1 MNVMDKNDSPP
12 KFYELP
18 PAIEV
23 SEDLGAGHAI
33 ATIRAMDPDTIGSL
47 SFSLVD
53 GDVDNKFDLEQETGV
68 LRLRDTLDREAK
80 DVYRLTMRVS
90 DGVQSTDTTVNIQ
103 VNLLS
108 PSLKYNNCNSNG
120 APCSLNI
127 KSRRRKSGRLSM
139 SVGVGRFVAVD

>member
-1 MNVMDKNDSPP
+1 MDKNDSPP

-47 SFSLVD
+47 SFSLAD
-53 GDVDNKFDLEQETGV
+53 GDVDNKFDLEKETGV

-103 VNLLS
+103 VGLLKLTQS
-108 PSLKYNNCNSNG
+108 FSSTVLIRHK
-120 APCSLNI
+120 
-127 KSRRRKSGRLSM
+127 K
-139 SVGVGRFVAVD
+139 

>member
-18 PAIEV
+18 SAIDV

-33 ATIRAMDPDTIGSL
+33 ATIRAIDPDTIGSL

-53 GDVDNKFDLEQETGV
+53 GDVDNKFDLERDTGV
-68 LRLRDTLDREAK
+68 LRLRDTLDRESK

-90 DGVQSTDTTVNIQ
+90 DGVQSTDAIVNIQ
-103 VNLLS
+103 VCFAATL
-108 PSLKYNNCNSNG
+108 
-120 APCSLNI
+120 A
-127 KSRRRKSGRLSM
+127 SRRRTSIIKKKPRIHP
-139 SVGVGRFVAVD
+139 VDDL